1 MPEYFD
7 QEPEARVAERSFSG
21 WRVVASAWALAI
33 MVVLLFSGVQALA
46 SRHATVPQQSS
57 LVGAVIPRHD
67 SGCAGPGEMTP
78 SGPNC
83 RAVADDLARAEAQA
97 EIGASYGW

>member
-7 QEPEARVAERSFSG
+7 KEPEARVAERSFGG
-21 WRVVASAWALAI
+21 WRVIASAWAIAI
-33 MVVLLFSGVQALA
+33 IVVLLFSGVQALA
-46 SRHATVPQQSS
+46 SRHAVAPQQTS

-67 SGCAGPGEMTP
+67 AGCAGLGEMTP

-83 RAVADDLARAEAQA
+83 HSATDDLARAEAQA
-97 EIGASYGW
+97 EIGGSYGW